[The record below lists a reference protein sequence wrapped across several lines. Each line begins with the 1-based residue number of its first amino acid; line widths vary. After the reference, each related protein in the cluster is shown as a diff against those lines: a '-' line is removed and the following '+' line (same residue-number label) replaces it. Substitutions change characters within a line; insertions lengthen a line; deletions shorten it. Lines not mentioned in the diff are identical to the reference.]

1 MPAKSDDLAQGLRIF
16 GLLALTLMAF
26 AANSLL
32 TRAALTD
39 PANDALGFAGVR
51 LVSGALVLLLIGAL
65 RNDALLPRRQDV
77 PAIAALFVYT
87 AAFSLSYRAM
97 SAASGALILFAVVQ
111 VTMLAVSRAR
121 GMRIGAL
128 GGAGVVLAMAGLV
141 WLLLPGLQAPPL
153 EAALLMA
160 VSGVAWGVYSLLGQG
175 AGEPTGR
182 TIRNFVGALPLV
194 LVLFLITPPHLTGFG
209 WLMALLSGSVA
220 SALGYMLWYR
230 VLPLIAAPLAA
241 SAQLS
246 VPLITALG
254 GVIFLGEA
262 LGLRFVLASIL
273 ILGGIYLTS
282 KSRFQSIR

>member
-1 MPAKSDDLAQGLRIF
+1 MGTSYHSSQRLRLL
-16 GLLALTLMAF
+16 GLLTLTLMAF

-39 PANDALGFAGVR
+39 PANGALSFAGVR
-51 LVSGALVLLLIGAL
+51 LASGALVLLLIGAL
-65 RNDALLPRRQDV
+65 RGNALLPKRQDI
-77 PAIAALFVYT
+77 PAIAALFVYA

-111 VTMLAVSRAR
+111 VTMLAVARAR
-121 GMRIGAL
+121 GLRIGAL
-128 GGAGVVLAMAGLV
+128 GGAGVILAMAGLV

-160 VSGVAWGVYSLLGQG
+160 LSGVAWGVYSLLGQG

-182 TIRNFVGALPLV
+182 TIRNFIGTLPLV
-194 LVLFLITPPHLTGFG
+194 LLIFLLSPPQLTGFG
-209 WLMALLSGSVA
+209 WLMALLSGGGA

-230 VLPLIAAPLAA
+230 VLPRISAPLAA

-254 GVIFLGEA
+254 GVLFLGEA
-262 LGLRFVLASIL
+262 LGLRFVLASVL

-282 KSRFQSIR
+282 KR

>member
-16 GLLALTLMAF
+16 GLLTLTLVAF

-39 PANDALGFAGVR
+39 PANGALGFAGVR
-51 LVSGALVLLLIGAL
+51 LVSGALVLLAIGVL
-65 RNDALLPRRQDV
+65 RRDALLPRRQDA
-77 PAIAALFVYT
+77 PAIAALFVYA

-111 VTMLAVSRAR
+111 VTMLAVARAR

-141 WLLLPGLQAPPL
+141 WLLLPGLQAPPF

-160 VSGVAWGVYSLLGQG
+160 LSGVAWGVYSLLGQG

-182 TIRNFVGALPLV
+182 TIRNFIGTVPLV
-194 LVLFLITPPHLTGFG
+194 CVVFLITPPNLTGFG
-209 WLMALLSGSVA
+209 WLMAVLSGGVA

-230 VLPLIAAPLAA
+230 VLPKIGAPLAA

-254 GVIFLGEA
+254 GVLFLGEA
-262 LGLRFVLASIL
+262 LGLRFVLASVL

-282 KSRFQSIR
+282 KRRS

>member
-1 MPAKSDDLAQGLRIF
+1 MGTSYDSTQAMRVM
-16 GLLALTLMAF
+16 GLLALTLVAF

-39 PANDALGFAGVR
+39 PANGALSFAGVR
-51 LVSGALVLLLIGAL
+51 LASGALVLLLIGTF
-65 RNDALLPRRQDV
+65 RGGTLLPRRQDA
-77 PAIAALFVYT
+77 PAIAALFVYA

-111 VTMLAVSRAR
+111 VTMLAVARAR

-128 GGAGVVLAMAGLV
+128 GGAGVILAMAGLI

-160 VSGVAWGVYSLLGQG
+160 LSGVAWGVYSLLGQG
-175 AGEPTGR
+175 SGEPTGR
-182 TIRNFVGALPLV
+182 TIRNFIGTLPLV
-194 LVLFLITPPHLTGFG
+194 LAVFLIAPPSLTGFG
-209 WLMALLSGSVA
+209 WLMALLSGGVA

-230 VLPLIAAPLAA
+230 VLPMIAAPLAA

-254 GVIFLGEA
+254 GVLFLGET

-282 KSRFQSIR
+282 KRRI

>member
-1 MPAKSDDLAQGLRIF
+1 MSANSNGSAQFLRVF
-16 GLLALTLMAF
+16 GLLALTLVAF

-39 PANDALGFAGVR
+39 PANGALSFAGVR
-51 LVSGALVLLLIGAL
+51 LASGALVLFLIGTL
-65 RNDALLPRRQDV
+65 RGDTVLPRRQDT
-77 PAIAALFVYT
+77 PAIAALFVYA

-111 VTMLAVSRAR
+111 VTMLAVARAR
-121 GMRIGAL
+121 GLRIGAL
-128 GGAGVVLAMAGLV
+128 GGAGVILAMAGLV

-160 VSGVAWGVYSLLGQG
+160 LSGVAWGVYSLLGQG

-182 TIRNFVGALPLV
+182 TIRNFIGTLPLV
-194 LVLFLITPPHLTGFG
+194 LLIFLLSPPQLTGFG
-209 WLMALLSGSVA
+209 WLMALLSGGVA

-230 VLPLIAAPLAA
+230 VLPRISAPLAA

-254 GVIFLGEA
+254 GVLFLGEA
-262 LGLRFVLASIL
+262 LGLRFVLASVL

-282 KSRFQSIR
+282 KR